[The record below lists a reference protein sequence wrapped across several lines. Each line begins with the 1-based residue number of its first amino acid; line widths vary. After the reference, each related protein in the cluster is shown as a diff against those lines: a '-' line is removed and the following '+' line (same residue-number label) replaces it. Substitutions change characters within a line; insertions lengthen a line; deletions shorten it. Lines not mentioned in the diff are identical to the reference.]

1 MVEIIKRIIR
11 ENVFINVQLVKMFDK
26 IMEFIQEND
35 EFRTKEKKM
44 KMQVD
49 MLEYNEK
56 EFVKKNSSN

>member
-11 ENVFINVQLVKMFDK
+11 ENVFINVQFVKMLDK

-35 EFRTKEKKM
+35 ELRFKEKKM
-44 KMQVD
+44 KLYID
-49 MLEYNEK
+49 MFEYNEK

>member
-35 EFRTKEKKM
+35 EFRIKEKKM